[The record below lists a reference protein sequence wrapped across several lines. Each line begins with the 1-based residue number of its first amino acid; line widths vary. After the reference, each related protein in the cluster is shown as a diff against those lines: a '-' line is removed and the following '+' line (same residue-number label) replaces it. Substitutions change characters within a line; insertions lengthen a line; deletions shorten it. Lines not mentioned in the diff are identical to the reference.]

1 MLQIWKLLGLALMLA
16 VAAPAAAYH
25 ADRQQLASA
34 ATGLQLA
41 DAKGHAATVPK
52 PLGKVDDLG
61 VGAGDYTLGSPEAG
75 VVLVEYASLTCPHCA
90 VFHEKMMPMIKK
102 DYIDTGKIYYVY
114 RDFPLDRLALA
125 AAVVARCGGR
135 DRFFGFIET
144 LYGSQDQ
151 WARASDPLAALRT
164 LALVGGMSKT
174 DFEACI
180 REQKGV
186 DAILEARLAA
196 ARKFGVNS
204 TPTIFVNGNRYRAAE
219 SVDGMRALLDSFVA
233 KR

>member
-1 MLQIWKLLGLALMLA
+1 MLQIWKLLGVALVLA
-16 VAAPAAAYH
+16 VATPVVAHH
-25 ADRQQLASA
+25 ADRQQLVSA
-34 ATGLQLA
+34 AGLQLA
-41 DAKGHAATVPK
+41 DAKGHAAALPK
-52 PLGKVDDLG
+52 PLGEVDDLG
-61 VGAGDYTLGSPEAG
+61 VSEGDYTLGNPKAG

-90 VFHEKMMPMIKK
+90 VFHEKIMPMIKK
-102 DYIDTGKIYYVY
+102 DYIDAGKVHYVY

-164 LALVGGMSKT
+164 LALVGGMSKG

-180 REQKGV
+180 REQKDV
-186 DAILEARLAA
+186 DAILEARLEA
-196 ARKFGVNS
+196 ARNFGVNS
-204 TPTIFVNGNRYRAAE
+204 TPTIFINGNRYHAAE
-219 SVDGMRALLDSFVA
+219 SVDAMRALLDPFVA
-233 KR
+233 RR

>member
-1 MLQIWKLLGLALMLA
+1 MLQIWKLLGLALALA
-16 VAAPAAAYH
+16 VAAPAAAHH

-34 ATGLQLA
+34 AAGLQLA

-52 PLGKVDDLG
+52 PLGRVDDLG
-61 VGAGDYTLGSPEAG
+61 VGEGDYTLGNPEAG

-90 VFHEKMMPMIKK
+90 VFHEKIMPMIKK
-102 DYIDTGKIYYVY
+102 DYIDAGKIRYVY

-180 REQKGV
+180 REQKDI

-196 ARKFGVNS
+196 ARKFGVSS
-204 TPTIFVNGNRYRAAE
+204 TPTLFINGNRYHAAE
-219 SVDGMRALLDSFVA
+219 SVDGMRALLDSFVV